1 MSKTRIKYICNNCGY
16 ESLRWIGKCPEC
28 DSWNTFVEEI
38 VEASKKTSA
47 PIKSDTKVYKLNEIS
62 AQEDDRILTKIS
74 ELDRVLGGG
83 LMPGSV
89 ILLAGDP
96 GIGKSTLALQSTSL
110 LSESVLYVSGE
121 ESERQLKLRSTRL
134 NIKTDSLFILSETEL
149 NHVLTIADK
158 VKPKVI
164 FIDSI
169 QTIYKSDLENSPGTI
184 TQIRECTVSLIE
196 YAKSKN
202 VAVILI
208 GHVTKEG
215 NIAGPKILEHMVDT
229 VIQFEGELNHSFRIL
244 RANKNRFGSTNEI
257 GVFEMRENGLVE
269 VTNPSELFLS
279 EREKTNPGSVVTA
292 MIEGSRPILIEVQ
305 ALVTP
310 SNYGYPQRVSN
321 GFDQRRLSIL
331 LAVLEKRAGLRV
343 SSTNVFVNIV
353 GGIKIS
359 EPAADLAVC
368 LSIAS
373 SVKDIALDNQSIAIG
388 EVGLGGELRSV
399 SSIEK
404 RISEAEKLG
413 FKQIFVPT
421 NNFKSLSKSNMIKII
436 PLESLS
442 QAINTL
448 LS

>member
-1 MSKTRIKYICNNCGY
+1 MSKTKIKYICSNCGF
-16 ESLRWIGKCPEC
+16 ESLKWLGKCPEC
-28 DSWNTFVEEI
+28 DSWNTLSEEI
-38 VEASKKTSA
+38 VEVSKKTLQS
-47 PIKSDTKVYKLNEIS
+47 IKKDSKIYKLDDIS
-62 AQEDDRILTKIS
+62 AQEEDIILTKIS
-74 ELDRVLGGG
+74 EFDRVLGGG

-96 GIGKSTLALQSTSL
+96 GIGKSTLALQSTAFINDT
-110 LSESVLYVSGE
+110 VLYVSGE
-121 ESERQLKLRSTRL
+121 ESEKQIKLRSSRL
-134 NIKTDSLFILSETEL
+134 NIISDSLFVLSETEL
-149 NHVLTIADK
+149 NQILSIADK
-158 VKPKVI
+158 IKPKVV

-169 QTIYKSDLENSPGTI
+169 QTVYKNDLENSPGTI

-196 YAKSKN
+196 YAKTKN

-257 GVFEMRENGLVE
+257 GVFEMRENGLKEVE
-269 VTNPSELFLS
+269 NPSELFLS
-279 EREKTNPGSVVTA
+279 EREKAIPGSVVTA

-331 LAVLEKRAGLRV
+331 LAVLEKRCGLRV
-343 SSTNVFVNIV
+343 SATNVFINIV
-353 GGIKIS
+353 GGIKIT

-368 LSIAS
+368 MSIAS
-373 SVKDIALDNQSIAIG
+373 SIRDQSIDSQTMLIG

-399 SSIEK
+399 SSIDK
-404 RISEAEKLG
+404 RIAEAEKLG
-413 FKQIFVPT
+413 F
-421 NNFKSLSKSNMIKII
+421 NNVFLPSNNLKGLNKSEKIKTTA
-436 PLESLS
+436 LESLN
-442 QAINTL
+442 QAIEKL

>member
-1 MSKTRIKYICNNCGY
+1 MTKTRIKYICSNCGY
-16 ESLRWIGKCPEC
+16 ESLRWLGKCPEC
-28 DSWNTFVEEI
+28 DSWNTFSEEVVEL
-38 VEASKKTSA
+38 SKKSLQNQ
-47 PIKSDTKVYKLNEIS
+47 KKDSKYYKLNEIS
-62 AQEDDRILTKIS
+62 AHEEDRVITKIS
-74 ELDRVLGGG
+74 EFDRVLGGG
-83 LMPGSV
+83 LMPGSI

-110 LSESVLYVSGE
+110 ISEPVLYVSGE
-121 ESERQLKLRSTRL
+121 ESEKQIKLRSSRL
-134 NIKTDSLFILSETEL
+134 NINSDSLFILSETEL
-149 NHVLTIADK
+149 NQILYIADK
-158 VKPKVI
+158 VKPRVV

-169 QTIYKSDLENSPGTI
+169 QTVYKNDLENSPGTI

-196 YAKSKN
+196 YAKTKN

-244 RANKNRFGSTNEI
+244 RAIKNRFGNTNEI

-269 VTNPSELFLS
+269 VTNPSQLFLS
-279 EREKTNPGSVVTA
+279 ERDNAIPGSVVTA

-321 GFDQRRLSIL
+321 GYDQRRLSIL
-331 LAVLEKRAGLRV
+331 LAVLEKRCGVRV
-343 SSTNVFVNIV
+343 SSTNVFINVV
-353 GGIKIS
+353 GGIKIT

-368 LSIAS
+368 MSIIS
-373 SVKDIALDNQSIAIG
+373 SIRDISIDSQIMLIG

-399 SSIEK
+399 SAIEK
-404 RISEAEKLG
+404 RIAEAEKLG
-413 FKQIFVPT
+413 F
-421 NNFKSLSKSNMIKII
+421 NNVFLPSNNLKGLNQSNKIKTTA
-436 PLESLS
+436 LESIN
-442 QAINTL
+442 QAINKL
-448 LS
+448 LL

>member
-16 ESLRWIGKCPEC
+16 ESLRWLGKCPEC
-28 DSWNTFVEEI
+28 NSWNTFVEEI

-47 PIKSDTKVYKLNEIS
+47 SIKSDAKVYKLNEIS

-110 LSESVLYVSGE
+110 ISESILYVSGE
-121 ESERQLKLRSTRL
+121 ESEKQIKLRASRL

-149 NHVLTIADK
+149 NQVLTIADK
-158 VKPKVI
+158 IKPKVI

-169 QTIYKSDLENSPGTI
+169 QTIYKNDLENSPGTV
-184 TQIRECTVSLIE
+184 TQIRECTVSLIDF
-196 YAKSKN
+196 AKSKN

-257 GVFEMRENGLVE
+257 GVFEMRESGLIE

-279 EREKTNPGSVVTA
+279 EREKTNPGSIVTA

-331 LAVLEKRAGLRV
+331 LAVLEKRAGLKV
-343 SSTNVFVNIV
+343 SATNVFVNIV

-373 SVKDIALDNQSIAIG
+373 SVKDTALDNQSIAIG

-413 FKQIFVPT
+413 FNQIFVPS
-421 NNFKSLSKSNMIKII
+421 NNFKGINKSNKIKII

>member
-1 MSKTRIKYICNNCGY
+1 MSKTKIKYICSNCGF
-16 ESLRWIGKCPEC
+16 ESLKWLGKCPEC
-28 DSWNTFVEEI
+28 DSWNTLSEEI
-38 VEASKKTSA
+38 VEVSKKTLQS
-47 PIKSDTKVYKLNEIS
+47 IKKDSKIYKLDDIS
-62 AQEDDRILTKIS
+62 AQEEDRILTKIS
-74 ELDRVLGGG
+74 EFDRVLGGG

-96 GIGKSTLALQSTSL
+96 GIGKSTLALQSTAFINDT
-110 LSESVLYVSGE
+110 VLYVSGE
-121 ESERQLKLRSTRL
+121 ESEKQIKLRSSRL
-134 NIKTDSLFILSETEL
+134 NIISDSLFILSETEL
-149 NHVLTIADK
+149 NQILSIADK
-158 VKPKVI
+158 IKPKVV

-169 QTIYKSDLENSPGTI
+169 QTVYKNHLENSPGTI

-196 YAKSKN
+196 YAKTKN
-202 VAVILI
+202 VVVILI
-208 GHVTKEG
+208 GHVNKEG

-257 GVFEMRENGLVE
+257 GVFEMRENGLKEVE
-269 VTNPSELFLS
+269 NPSELFLS
-279 EREKTNPGSVVTA
+279 EREKAIPGSVVTA

-331 LAVLEKRAGLRV
+331 LAVLEKRCGLRV
-343 SSTNVFVNIV
+343 SATNVFINIV
-353 GGIKIS
+353 GGIKIT

-368 LSIAS
+368 MSIAS
-373 SVKDIALDNQSIAIG
+373 SIRDQSIDSQTMLIG

-399 SSIEK
+399 SSIDK
-404 RISEAEKLG
+404 RIAEAEKLG
-413 FKQIFVPT
+413 F
-421 NNFKSLSKSNMIKII
+421 NNVFLPSNNLKGLNKSEKIKTTA
-436 PLESLS
+436 LESLN
-442 QAINTL
+442 QAIEKL

>member
-16 ESLRWIGKCPEC
+16 ESLRWLGKCPEC

-47 PIKSDTKVYKLNEIS
+47 SIKSDAKVYKLNEIS

-110 LSESVLYVSGE
+110 ISESILYVSGE
-121 ESERQLKLRSTRL
+121 ESEKQIKLRASRL

-149 NHVLTIADK
+149 NQVLTIADK
-158 VKPKVI
+158 IKPKVI

-169 QTIYKSDLENSPGTI
+169 QTIYKNDLENSPGTV
-184 TQIRECTVSLIE
+184 TQIRECTVSLIDF
-196 YAKSKN
+196 AKSKN

-257 GVFEMRENGLVE
+257 GVFEMRESGLIE

-331 LAVLEKRAGLRV
+331 LAVLEKRAGLKV
-343 SSTNVFVNIV
+343 SAANVFVNIV

-373 SVKDIALDNQSIAIG
+373 SVKDTALDNQSIAIG

-413 FKQIFVPT
+413 FNQIFVPS
-421 NNFKSLSKSNMIKII
+421 NNFKGINKSNKIKIN

-442 QAINTL
+442 QAIENL

>member
-1 MSKTRIKYICNNCGY
+1 MSKTKIKYICSNCGF
-16 ESLRWIGKCPEC
+16 ESLKWLGKCPEC
-28 DSWNTFVEEI
+28 DSWNTLSEEI
-38 VEASKKTSA
+38 VEVSRKAFQSIKKESKF
-47 PIKSDTKVYKLNEIS
+47 YKLDDIS

-74 ELDRVLGGG
+74 EFDRVLGGG
-83 LMPGSV
+83 LMPGSI

-96 GIGKSTLALQSTSL
+96 GIGKSTLALQSTAFINDT
-110 LSESVLYVSGE
+110 VLYVSGE
-121 ESERQLKLRSTRL
+121 ESEKQIKLRSSRL
-134 NIKTDSLFILSETEL
+134 NINSETLFILSETEL
-149 NHVLTIADK
+149 NQILSVADK
-158 VKPKVI
+158 IKPKVV

-169 QTIYKSDLENSPGTI
+169 QTIYKNDLENSPGTI

-196 YAKSKN
+196 YAKTKN

-257 GVFEMRENGLVE
+257 GVFEMRENGLIE
-269 VTNPSELFLS
+269 VANPSELFLS
-279 EREKTNPGSVVTA
+279 ERDKAIPGSVVTA

-331 LAVLEKRAGLRV
+331 LAVLEKRCGLKV
-343 SSTNVFVNIV
+343 SATNVFINIV

-368 LSIAS
+368 MSIAS
-373 SVKDIALDNQSIAIG
+373 SIRDQSIDFQTMLIG

-399 SSIEK
+399 SAIEK
-404 RISEAEKLG
+404 RIAEAEKLG
-413 FKQIFVPT
+413 FSNVLLPT
-421 NNFKSLSKSNMIKII
+421 NNLKGLNKSEKIKTTA
-436 PLESLS
+436 LENIN
-442 QAINTL
+442 QAIEKL
-448 LS
+448 LL